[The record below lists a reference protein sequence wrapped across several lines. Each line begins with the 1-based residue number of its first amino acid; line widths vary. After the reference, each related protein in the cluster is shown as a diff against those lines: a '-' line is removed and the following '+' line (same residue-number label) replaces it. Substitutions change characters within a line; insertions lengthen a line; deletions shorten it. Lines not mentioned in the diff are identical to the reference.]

1 MKYVNAKAVLP
12 HGLVEELQEYIQAGY
27 IYIPARED
35 RHKAWG
41 EQSGCRRELAERN
54 AGIVDAYRQGVS
66 LEELGDT
73 YLLPV
78 HSTSASPISWP
89 RSTRRSWR
97 CHRQHESTQGSRS
110 ARLPVFADLR
120 S

>member
-12 HGLVEELQEYIQAGY
+12 YHLVEELQEYIQAGY

-35 RHKAWG
+35 RHRAWG

-66 LEELGDT
+66 LEELGDKYCLFCPRHT
-73 YLLPV
+73 KNC
-78 HSTSASPISWP
+78 ISEVNHGEP
-89 RSTRRSWR
+89 QCAAPFFGRFEWR
-97 CHRQHESTQGSRS
+97 ISG
-110 ARLPVFADLR
+110 
-120 S
+120 

>member
-12 HGLVEELQEYIQAGY
+12 HGLVEELQEYVQAGY
-27 IYIPARED
+27 IYIPARENQ
-35 RHKAWG
+35 HKAWG

-66 LEELGDT
+66 LEELGDK
-73 YLLPV
+73 YCLSV
-78 HSTSASPISWP
+78 HALRKIISEKL
-89 RSTRRSWR
+89 TK
-97 CHRQHESTQGSRS
+97 GSRS
-110 ARLPVFADLR
+110 ARLPVFAGWR

>member
-12 HGLVEELQEYIQAGY
+12 YHLVEELQEYIQAGY

-35 RHKAWG
+35 RHRAWG

-66 LEELGDT
+66 LEELGDKYYSGKKISREFSFIFIHT
-73 YLLPV
+73 HLLLIVIFLKKPLV
-78 HSTSASPISWP
+78 QIETTTASNSIFYPI
-89 RSTRRSWR
+89 
-97 CHRQHESTQGSRS
+97 
-110 ARLPVFADLR
+110 
-120 S
+120 